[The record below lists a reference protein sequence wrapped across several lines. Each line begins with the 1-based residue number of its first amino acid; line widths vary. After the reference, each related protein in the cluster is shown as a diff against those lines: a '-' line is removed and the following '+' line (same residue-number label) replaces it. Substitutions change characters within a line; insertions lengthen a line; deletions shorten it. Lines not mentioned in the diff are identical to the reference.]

1 MHRHLHLK
9 NDIGFKI
16 LRFILTKSQY
26 LDINIKA
33 KYVYNNSKVGVNEGR
48 HYLELI
54 NDTPQVANKKQTTR
68 THVALIP

>member
-1 MHRHLHLK
+1 MRRHLHLK

-33 KYVYNNSKVGVNEGR
+33 KYVYNNSKVGVNEG
-48 HYLELI
+48 
-54 NDTPQVANKKQTTR
+54 TT
-68 THVALIP
+68 